1 MATRGEEAIPIKSL
15 SQDMKEGNYLDASL
29 KTAGLAGDALQ
40 LGGAYVAAT
49 GAGAIPGALMMA
61 SGTALKYGSKAVSKY
76 GDEITDGL
84 KKLFDIDPD
93 AADKAAEVVDRLADQ
108 DKPIAVVQG
117 VLNKQLKIAGRK
129 ERARSDVG
137 GNNPPEDTKPEL
149 ISADVDNLGLFSRTE
164 QAVKNMDIP
173 EGGISGKALM
183 ARLVKDNKVPNDEL
197 DHGLGLMIDPDAIIT
212 RADLDRMMSQNFGV
226 LEISRKLSKGQTK
239 YEMHSDFRLPDEP
252 ESDYTEIT
260 YHLAPDKRVPVRGEE
275 KRLGRESLG
284 SEPFYSGDHFE
295 NDSANQLFHMR
306 TSVRT
311 NKDGKRVLLIEE
323 IQSDAFKPD
332 GGAEDVSVPFKKD
345 SGYTNLALARAMRIA
360 VDDGLDGI
368 AVTDGVFQAK
378 RNKAAGDSVVDAAT
392 SRRIVDPEDD
402 DFGSYND
409 AEIDYFDY
417 IAEQAGYGDEISSA
431 LPDPSYHI
439 VTLETYEGG
448 FDVSVDS
455 ETGTIFYSEAKELTG
470 KKLSD
475 VLNSKD
481 MANQLLAA
489 GSEPVYLKFSER
501 IVNDSGYKAIYDKRI
516 PKRLNTI
523 IKTMDLKDSP
533 NVTKSDISVKAE
545 KPMGSVSEINDAIN
559 NTSVAGFDVYYPYS
573 PLMKTFNQLKRFESD
588 LDGDDIKQ
596 FDVTAGS
603 AFYERVVET
612 ARFFDETIADILR
625 GSFTEAELLEEINDQ
640 FPFAGIQSTDELA
653 DLDLDDLI
661 DITARDLREKRG
673 GKVEAAVYDLA
684 INTGFMDSADVED
697 ATMAWLSNANKNLN
711 VTLEFMAESVGKNP
725 INVPN
730 NNTVIFTPEMRDQIK
745 AKGLPRLRKGGLV
758 GKRT

>member
-1 MATRGEEAIPIKSL
+1 
-15 SQDMKEGNYLDASL
+15 
-29 KTAGLAGDALQ
+29 
-40 LGGAYVAAT
+40 
-49 GAGAIPGALMMA
+49 
-61 SGTALKYGSKAVSKY
+61 
-76 GDEITDGL
+76 
-84 KKLFDIDPD
+84 
-93 AADKAAEVVDRLADQ
+93 
-108 DKPIAVVQG
+108 
-117 VLNKQLKIAGRK
+117 
-129 ERARSDVG
+129 
-137 GNNPPEDTKPEL
+137 
-149 ISADVDNLGLFSRTE
+149 
-164 QAVKNMDIP
+164 
-173 EGGISGKALM
+173 
-183 ARLVKDNKVPNDEL
+183 
-197 DHGLGLMIDPDAIIT
+197 
-212 RADLDRMMSQNFGV
+212 
-226 LEISRKLSKGQTK
+226 
-239 YEMHSDFRLPDEP
+239 
-252 ESDYTEIT
+252 
-260 YHLAPDKRVPVRGEE
+260 
-275 KRLGRESLG
+275 
-284 SEPFYSGDHFE
+284 
-295 NDSANQLFHMR
+295 
-306 TSVRT
+306 
-311 NKDGKRVLLIEE
+311 LIEE

-378 RNKAAGDSVVDAAT
+378 RNKAAGDSVVDSAT

-409 AEIDYFDY
+409 PEIEYFDY
-417 IAEQAGYGDEISSA
+417 LAEQAGYGDEISPA

-455 ETGTIFYSEAKELTG
+455 ETGTIFYSEARELTG

-475 VLNSKD
+475 VLGSKD

-501 IVNDSGYKAIYDKRI
+501 IVNDSGYKAVYDKRI

-545 KPMGSVSEINDAIN
+545 KPMGSVSEVNDAIN
-559 NTSVAGFDVYYPYS
+559 NSDIMDFGVYDPYS

-612 ARFFDETIADILR
+612 ARFFDEIVNDMIGGR
-625 GSFTEAELLEEINDQ
+625 FIEAELLEEINDQ
-640 FPFAGIQSTDELA
+640 FPSSGIQSTDELA

-661 DITARDLREKRG
+661 DITARDLRSKKG

-730 NNTVIFTPEMRDQIK
+730 NNTVIFTPEMREQIM

-758 GKRT
+758 GKRA